1 MISELAP
8 DAADRPEKDAEQ
20 HADKDRRRQRKGDGP
35 STSAPVEVAGKTA
48 ERQMKAVEPQ
58 NYNPDNYQKE
68 TKKNKDAAEV
78 RHTALSC

>member
-8 DAADRPEKDAEQ
+8 DAADRPQKDAQ
-20 HADKDRRRQRKGDGP
+20 QYADENRSCQREGDRP
-35 STSAPVEVAGKTA
+35 SLSAPVEVAGKAA